1 VVVDV
6 FLVRVLVLLFQR
18 SSTRQLPELAVEMV
32 LTVLLLFAVQEQVS
46 VVLLIFTAV
55 ISAFKAIASLVS
67 SLLNKLEIMETR
79 EAMETMVHL
88 LLNLAL
94 MK

>member
-67 SLLNKLEIMETR
+67 SLLSKLEIMETR